1 MDNPAADATAHGLR
15 RRLRFA
21 FVLQV
26 LMASLVIIAGA
37 YAALA
42 VAKQEIAKGLLRE
55 EAAYFWQQRAT
66 EPSRTAPDGAILH
79 GYAIPAGASAAALP
93 DELRALVPGLHS
105 LPDALVLVERRGD
118 LQLYLIYPQSRIDRI
133 AVDLVAAPVLL
144 ALLAVALSSWLTYRM
159 ARRITAPLQW
169 LAQEVRRWDPR
180 DPDISA
186 LAPDKLP
193 IDAGIETRQLAGA
206 LQRMGERMRLFVHRE
221 RDFTR
226 DASHELR
233 TPLTVIRVASDLMQS
248 DPDLPERAHRS
259 LARVQRAVRDME
271 AVVDAFLLLARE
283 GETEPQR
290 EDFLVSDVVD
300 EEVEKA
306 RPLLAG
312 KPVELLVQARA
323 SPRLHASPRVL
334 GVMLGNLLANACV
347 FTERGRIE
355 ITIGEDRVVIRD
367 TGIGMSPETLQ
378 RAFDPFFRGDQ
389 ANPAGRGMGLSI
401 VRQLGERFH
410 WPVHLESAAGQGTTA
425 TIRFAT

>member
-1 MDNPAADATAHGLR
+1 MSQALP

-21 FVLQV
+21 FLMQV
-26 LMASLVIIAGA
+26 AMASAVIVAGA
-37 YAALA
+37 YGALQI
-42 VAKQEIAKGLLRE
+42 AKQDVAARTLRD
-55 EAAYFWQQRAT
+55 EAAYYWQQRSID
-66 EPSRTAPDGAILH
+66 PSRIPPDGAILH
-79 GYAIPAGASAAALP
+79 GYAIPVGASAAALP
-93 DELRALVPGLHS
+93 TSLRSLSPGLHN
-105 LPDALVLVERRGD
+105 LPDLLVLMEQRDDVR
-118 LQLYLIYPQSRIDRI
+118 LYLTYPQARIDRI
-133 AVDLVAAPVLL
+133 ALQLILAPVLL
-144 ALLAVALSSWLTYRM
+144 ALLAVALSSWFTYRI
-159 ARRITAPLQW
+159 ARRMTAPLHW
-169 LAQEVRRWDPR
+169 LAREVRRWDPR
-180 DPDISA
+180 DPDVSA

-193 IDAGIETRQLAGA
+193 VDAGIETRQLAGA

-259 LARVQRAVRDME
+259 LARMQRAVRDME
-271 AVVDAFLLLARE
+271 AVIDAFLLLARE
-283 GETEPQR
+283 GEIEPQR
-290 EDFLVSDVVD
+290 EDFRVVDVVD

-312 KPVELLVQARA
+312 KPVELIVNART

-347 FTERGRIE
+347 FTERGRVE
-355 ITIGEDRVVIRD
+355 VTVSDDRIVVRD

-410 WPVHLESAAGQGTTA
+410 WPVQLESVLGQGTTA
-425 TIRFAT
+425 TVRFAG

>member
-1 MDNPAADATAHGLR
+1 MSQALP

-21 FVLQV
+21 FLMQV
-26 LMASLVIIAGA
+26 AMASVVIVAGA
-37 YAALA
+37 YAGLRIAEQD
-42 VAKQEIAKGLLRE
+42 VAARTLRD
-55 EAAYFWQQRAT
+55 EASYYWEQRSLD
-66 EPSRTAPDGAILH
+66 PSRIAPDGVMLH
-79 GYAIPAGASAAALP
+79 GYAIPVGASAAALP
-93 DELRALVPGLHS
+93 EPLRNLPPGLHS
-105 LPDALVLVERRGD
+105 LPDRLVLMEQRDDVR
-118 LQLYLIYPQSRIDRI
+118 LYLTYPQARIDRI
-133 AVDLVAAPVLL
+133 AIQLILGPVLL
-144 ALLAVALSSWLTYRM
+144 ALLAVALSSWFTYRI
-159 ARRITAPLQW
+159 ARRMTAPLHW
-169 LAQEVRRWDPR
+169 LAREVRRWDPR
-180 DPDISA
+180 DPDVSA

-193 IDAGIETRQLAGA
+193 VGAGIETRQLAGA

-259 LARVQRAVRDME
+259 LARMQRAVRDME
-271 AVVDAFLLLARE
+271 AVIDAFLLLARE
-283 GETEPQR
+283 GEIEPQR
-290 EDFLVSDVVD
+290 EDFRVVDVVD

-312 KPVELLVQARA
+312 KPVELVVTART

-347 FTERGRIE
+347 FTERGRVE
-355 ITIGEDRVVIRD
+355 VTVSDDRIVVRD

-410 WPVHLESAAGQGTTA
+410 WPVQLESVLGQGTTA
-425 TIRFAT
+425 TVRFA